1 MCVTKGTARGITLVE
16 TLACVTVLAVV
27 GATVM
32 PVIDAVGSGYAES
45 VAQRRTVERLS
56 FASDRI
62 SRVLREIPASDG
74 DEGLAIALIDEG
86 SIRLLNGTGV
96 WLDGERLVLAT
107 GAGQAVLCE
116 DVDSFT
122 VVAMGRGGVGLTMDA
137 PRQTRRI
144 GFEISSGGMSMRTAV
159 FPRSAIGMGGQ

>member
-1 MCVTKGTARGITLVE
+1 MKRIARGITLVE
-16 TLACVTVLAVV
+16 TLACVTVLAVM

-32 PVIDAVGSGYAES
+32 PVIDAVGSGFAES

-74 DEGLAIALIDEG
+74 GEGLAIASIDERSIQLVDG
-86 SIRLLNGTGV
+86 SGV

-107 GAGQAVLCE
+107 GAGKAVLCE

-122 VVAMGRGGVGLTMDA
+122 IVALGSGGVGSTMET
-137 PRQTRRI
+137 PSLTRRI
-144 GFEISSGGMSMRTAV
+144 GFEISSSGMSMRTAV
-159 FPRSAIGMGGQ
+159 FPRSAIGLGGE

>member
-1 MCVTKGTARGITLVE
+1 MQQLRRMARGITLVE

-32 PVIDAVGSGYAES
+32 PVIDAVGSGFAES

-62 SRVLREIPASDG
+62 SRVMREIPASDG
-74 DEGLAIALIDEG
+74 GDGLAIASIDG
-86 SIRLLNGTGV
+86 SSIRLVSGSGV

-107 GAGQAVLCE
+107 DAGKAVLCE
-116 DVDSFT
+116 RVDSFT
-122 VVAMGRGGVGLTMDA
+122 IVAMGPGGIGATMDT
-137 PRQTRRI
+137 PQLTRRI
-144 GFEISSGGMSMRTAV
+144 GFEISSGGMSIRTAV
-159 FPRSAIGMGGQ
+159 FPRSAIGLGAE